1 MMQDGR
7 DGDENPGYIGNIQ
20 NTATA
25 GFKFFQGT
33 EAKQIRIW
41 TRGYAQGVF
50 EVRTEINGEKLAELP
65 VGYTNVWEEATA
77 DIALPEGEY
86 ALYLTFRGQGNT
98 MLKGFELK

>member
-1 MMQDGR
+1 M
-7 DGDENPGYIGNIQ
+7 
-20 NTATA
+20 
-25 GFKFFQGT
+25 
-33 EAKQIRIW
+33 
-41 TRGYAQGVF
+41 
-50 EVRTEINGEKLAELP
+50 RTEINGEMLAELP